1 MITLPSVDVA
11 WALAATYALLLVAS
25 LAAAGLMRW
34 RQPRIG
40 ARLTR
45 GLRAGFLT
53 VTLFA
58 AALLLT
64 RDWALVYLGILGFL
78 ALKEYFSLIPLRRA
92 DRRVLFWTYLAI
104 PVQFVLIG
112 QGLVLAALLF
122 VPLVMLLLLPAA
134 MIGHGD
140 TPGFVRAAGTLHWGL
155 MSAIYGLGASAA
167 VLVEPVAADRAAG
180 AGLLLL
186 LVLLVLLGEL
196 ARAVAVIVTTRRSH
210 RRGRDPAGR
219 TAWAAGTAGL
229 VACTA
234 LALAVGP
241 WLGGLDRTMA
251 ALAGALVGLTGAI
264 GDAVIAAIRRDLALE
279 DSGSLLPGHGAL
291 LFRIDRL
298 TFTAPAFL
306 LVVAGGDVPAAGL
319 GFGT

>member
-11 WALAATYALLLVAS
+11 WALAATYALLLAAS
-25 LAAAGLMRW
+25 LVAAGLLRW
-34 RQPRIG
+34 RRPRIG

-45 GLRAGFLT
+45 GLRAGFLMI
-53 VTLFA
+53 TLFA
-58 AALLLT
+58 AALLLA
-64 RDWALVYLGILGFL
+64 RDWALVYLAILSFL
-78 ALKEYFSLIPLRRA
+78 ALKEFFSLIPLRRA

-112 QGLVLAALLF
+112 QGLLLATVLF
-122 VPLVMLLLLPAA
+122 VPLLMLLLLPAA

-155 MSAIYGLGASAA
+155 MTAIYGLGTAAA
-167 VLVEPVAADRAAG
+167 VLVEPVAADRAQG

-196 ARAVAVIVTTRRSH
+196 ARAVALIVTTRRAARH
-210 RRGRDPAGR
+210 GREPSGPA
-219 TAWAAGTAGL
+219 AWAAGVLGL
-229 VACTA
+229 VACFV
-234 LALAVGP
+234 LAGAVGP
-241 WLGGLDRTMA
+241 WLAGLDRATA
-251 ALAGALVGLTGAI
+251 ATAGALVGLTGAV
-264 GDAVIAAIRRDLALE
+264 GDAVVAAIRRDLALQ

-306 LVVAGGDVPAAGL
+306 LVVSWASLTAQ
-319 GFGT
+319 

>member
-34 RQPRIG
+34 RRPRVG

-53 VTLFA
+53 ITLFA
-58 AALLLT
+58 AALLLE
-64 RDWALVYLGILGFL
+64 RGWALAYLGVLGFL

-122 VPLVMLLLLPAA
+122 VPLLMLLLLPAA

-155 MSAIYGLGASAA
+155 MSAIYGLGAAAA
-167 VLVEPVAADRAAG
+167 VLVAPVAPDRAAG

-186 LVLLVLLGEL
+186 LVLLVLAGEL
-196 ARAVAVIVTTRRSH
+196 ARAVAMVVTTRRAD
-210 RRGRDPAGR
+210 RRERAGR
-219 TAWAAGTAGL
+219 VAWAAGAAGL
-229 VACTA
+229 AACTA
-234 LALAVGP
+234 LALVVGP
-241 WLGGLDRTMA
+241 WLGGLDRPTA
-251 ALAGALVGLTGAI
+251 ALAGALVGLTGAV
-264 GDAVIAAIRRDLALE
+264 GDAVVATIRRDLALE

-306 LVVAGGDVPAAGL
+306 LVVTGGGLSAGGWEVGA
-319 GFGT
+319 